1 MPWCLY
7 PADVNIR
14 LGDLKVMVYGFSVIS
29 AVRPPVEREYDESDL
44 ERDTAGTGSASGNNG
59 ILG

>member
-1 MPWCLY
+1 
-7 PADVNIR
+7 
-14 LGDLKVMVYGFSVIS
+14 MVYGFSVIS

-44 ERDTAGTGSASGNNG
+44 ERDTAGIGLASGNSG